1 MNLTLDR
8 YAENPIIDEL
18 VYWPPKQ
25 HRIQSVRACCVMF
38 RKPFIEVV
46 VEGGEVFQRHFARE
60 SFADYWAAASVILA
74 TITSI
79 KLISDFRFEP
89 ISDPEKLV
97 QEILTNRDECIRES
111 NLMFDEGMYH
121 QFLLQYGEDCKNLP
135 PDAVQK
141 ISYAREQL
149 GIRI

>member
-25 HRIQSVRACCVMF
+25 HRIQSVRACSVMF
-38 RKPFIEVV
+38 RKPFIEVSMQ
-46 VEGGEVFQRHFARE
+46 GGEVFQRHFVRD
-60 SFADYWAAASVILA
+60 SFARYWAEANVILD
-74 TITSI
+74 TLTNIE
-79 KLISDFRFEP
+79 LISDFRFEP

-97 QEILTNRDECIRES
+97 QEALTNRDECIRES
-111 NLMFDEGMYH
+111 NLMFNEGMYQ

-135 PDAVQK
+135 PDTAQK

-149 GIRI
+149 GMRI